1 MEMGVPENGGSSSH
15 QSPWEPPRLAVL
27 DYYAHVLLERA
38 AQGRVLLQILDPKKM
53 DMHHIDRLYVFI
65 YIHKYIYIYIHN
77 MYT

>member
-1 MEMGVPENGGSSSH
+1 MEMGVPENGGSSNH

-38 AQGRVLLQILDPKKM
+38 AQGRLLLQIFDPKKM
-53 DMHHIDRLYVFI
+53 GMHHTDIICV
-65 YIHKYIYIYIHN
+65 YIHTYKYIYIHN